1 MIIATAGGFF
11 RHLDAG
17 KWADI
22 GQATL
27 DTLLMLLGSLPLT
40 LAIGLPLGVLLYLFG
55 APQMKRRPFAYGVL
69 ALVVNLLRSV
79 PFIILM
85 IVLIPVTLFL
95 MGTSLGVRGAIVPL
109 VIGAAPFYARLVE
122 TALREVDRG
131 VIEATQ
137 AMGATTWQLVTRVL
151 LPEAR
156 PGLIAGATVTTVAL
170 IGFTAMGGAIGSGG
184 LGDLAFRDGYQ
195 RSHTDVALVTVV
207 LLLVLVQLLRC
218 SATAWSRITAADN
231 RVPGGARHRSRSA
244 GRWPA
249 ACSLQSVDRVPVM
262 APGSGSC
269 HVHQGSISPDWDWQ
283 HVAFLGVFRKA

>member
-1 MIIATAGGFF
+1 MIFATAGGFF

-27 DTLLMLLGSLPLT
+27 DTLQMLAGSLPLT
-40 LAIGLPLGVLLYLFG
+40 MAIGLPLGVLLFLTG
-55 APQMKRRPFAYGVL
+55 SPQLRRRPLLYAVT
-69 ALVVNLLRSV
+69 ALVVNVLRSV

-85 IVLIPVTLFL
+85 IVLIPVTLAM
-95 MGTSLGVRGAIVPL
+95 MGTSLGVRGAILPL
-109 VIGAAPFYARLVE
+109 VVGAAPFYARLVE

-131 VIEATQ
+131 VIEASQ
-137 AMGATTWQLVTRVL
+137 AMGATTSQLVFKVL

-156 PGLIAGATVTTVAL
+156 PGLIAGATVTTIAL

-207 LLLVLVQLLRC
+207 LLLILVQLLQMLGDRL
-218 SATAWSRITAADN
+218 
-231 RVPGGARHRSRSA
+231 VRHYTRR
-244 GRWPA
+244 
-249 ACSLQSVDRVPVM
+249 
-262 APGSGSC
+262 
-269 HVHQGSISPDWDWQ
+269 
-283 HVAFLGVFRKA
+283 

>member
-1 MIIATAGGFF
+1 MIVATAGGFF

-27 DTLLMLLGSLPLT
+27 DTLLMLAGSLPLT
-40 LAIGLPLGVLLYLFG
+40 MAIGLPLGVLLFLTG
-55 APQMKRRPFAYGVL
+55 SRQLRRRPLLYGVA
-69 ALVVNLLRSV
+69 ALGVNVLRSV

-85 IVLIPVTLFL
+85 IVLIPVTLAL
-95 MGTSLGVRGAIVPL
+95 MGTSLGVRGAILPL
-109 VIGAAPFYARLVE
+109 VVGAAPFYARLVE

-131 VIEATQ
+131 VIEASQ
-137 AMGATTWQLVTRVL
+137 AMGATTAQLVFKVL

-156 PGLIAGATVTTVAL
+156 PGLIAGATVTTIAL

-207 LLLVLVQLLRC
+207 LLLVLVQLLQMLGDRL
-218 SATAWSRITAADN
+218 
-231 RVPGGARHRSRSA
+231 VRHYTRR
-244 GRWPA
+244 
-249 ACSLQSVDRVPVM
+249 
-262 APGSGSC
+262 
-269 HVHQGSISPDWDWQ
+269 
-283 HVAFLGVFRKA
+283 

>member
-1 MIIATAGGFF
+1 MMLATAGGFF

-27 DTLLMLLGSLPLT
+27 DTLLMLAGSLPLT
-40 LAIGLPLGVLLYLFG
+40 MAIGLPLGVLLFLTG
-55 APQMKRRPFAYGVL
+55 SPQLHRKPVVYGVL

-85 IVLIPVTLFL
+85 IVLIPVTLGL
-95 MGTSLGVRGAIVPL
+95 MGTSLGVRGAILPL
-109 VIGAAPFYARLVE
+109 VVGAAPFYARLVE

-131 VIEATQ
+131 VIEASQ
-137 AMGATTWQLVTRVL
+137 AMGATTRQLVFKVL

-156 PGLIAGATVTTVAL
+156 PGLIAGATVTTIAL

-207 LLLVLVQLLRC
+207 LLLVLVQ
-218 SATAWSRITAADN
+218 
-231 RVPGGARHRSRSA
+231 V
-244 GRWPA
+244 
-249 ACSLQSVDRVPVM
+249 LQMLGDRLVT
-262 APGSGSC
+262 
-269 HVHQGSISPDWDWQ
+269 HYT
-283 HVAFLGVFRKA
+283 RK

>member
-22 GQATL
+22 GQATI

-207 LLLVLVQLLRC
+207 LLLILVQLLQMPGERSLNAR
-218 SATAWSRITAADN
+218 SALRSPASRP
-231 RVPGGARHRSRSA
+231 VPG
-244 GRWPA
+244 A
-249 ACSLQSVDRVPVM
+249 AVR
-262 APGSGSC
+262 A
-269 HVHQGSISPDWDWQ
+269 
-283 HVAFLGVFRKA
+283 

>member
-1 MIIATAGGFF
+1 MIATANGFF

-22 GQATL
+22 GQATI
-27 DTLLMLLGSLPLT
+27 DTLLMLAGSLPLT
-40 LAIGLPLGVLLYLFG
+40 MAIGLPLGVLLFLTG
-55 APQMKRRPFAYGVL
+55 SPQLHRRPAIYGAL

-85 IVLIPVTLFL
+85 IVLIPVTLAM
-95 MGTSLGVRGAIVPL
+95 MGTSLGVRGAILPL
-109 VIGAAPFYARLVE
+109 VVGAAPFYARLVE

-131 VIEATQ
+131 VIEASQ
-137 AMGATTWQLVTRVL
+137 AMGATTAQLVFKVL

-156 PGLIAGATVTTVAL
+156 PGLIAGATVTTIAL

-207 LLLVLVQLLRC
+207 LLLVLVQLLQML
-218 SATAWSRITAADN
+218 
-231 RVPGGARHRSRSA
+231 G
-244 GRWPA
+244 
-249 ACSLQSVDRVPVM
+249 DRL
-262 APGSGSC
+262 
-269 HVHQGSISPDWDWQ
+269 
-283 HVAFLGVFRKA
+283 VAYYTRK

>member
-1 MIIATAGGFF
+1 MILATAGGFF

-27 DTLLMLLGSLPLT
+27 DTLLMLGGSLPLT
-40 LAIGLPLGVLLYLFG
+40 LFIGLPLGVLLFLTG
-55 APQMKRRPFAYGVL
+55 SPQLRRKPALYGGL
-69 ALVVNLLRSV
+69 ALLVNLLRSV

-85 IVLIPVTLFL
+85 IVLIPVTLWM

-131 VIEATQ
+131 VIEASQ

-156 PGLIAGATVTTVAL
+156 PGLIAGATVTVIAL

-207 LLLVLVQLLRC
+207 LLLVLVQLLQMLGDWLVGRY
-218 SATAWSRITAADN
+218 SR
-231 RVPGGARHRSRSA
+231 
-244 GRWPA
+244 
-249 ACSLQSVDRVPVM
+249 
-262 APGSGSC
+262 
-269 HVHQGSISPDWDWQ
+269 
-283 HVAFLGVFRKA
+283 K